1 MSKQQQPTRAIRA
14 PWQAY
19 VALVAGL
26 VCIATS
32 GIFVRWAGVAG
43 PVAGVYRTLTAVMV
57 MLLPFALRSSR
68 LRDGTPRPWRLLVVG
83 SILFGLDMGLW
94 NTAVQYTSVAN
105 AVLLGNTA
113 PIWVGLGAVLIYR
126 ERLLRNFWL
135 GVILALAGAALIV
148 GTDSLRSQGLN
159 IGNGLALTVSLF
171 YAGYMLITQQA
182 RTRFDALS
190 YFWLTTAGSLVTLLV
205 LTLILRQPLGVP
217 PASLLP
223 LLALGLV
230 THIGGWLSVNYAQG
244 HVPAAVV
251 APTMLG
257 QPVVAAL
264 LAWWL
269 LGESLSWVQ
278 VAGGAVVLVG
288 IYLVHRSHG

>member
-1 MSKQQQPTRAIRA
+1 MSEPPAVVLHRA
-14 PWQAY
+14 PRSAY
-19 VALVAGL
+19 LALVVGL

-32 GIFVRWAGVAG
+32 GILVRWAGVPG
-43 PVAGVYRTLTAVMV
+43 PVAAVYRALTAITV
-57 MLLPFALRSSR
+57 MLVPFGRRTGR
-68 LRDGTPRPWRLLVVG
+68 LRDGVRRPWQLLILG
-83 SILFGLDMGLW
+83 SIFFGLDMGLW

-113 PIWVGLGAVLIYR
+113 PIWVGLGAILIYH

-148 GTDSLRSQGLN
+148 GTDSLRSEALN
-159 IGNGLALTVSLF
+159 IGNGLALLVSLF
-171 YAGYMLITQQA
+171 YAGYLLVTQRGRA
-182 RTRFDALS
+182 HFDAVS
-190 YFWLTTAGSLVTLLV
+190 YFWLTTFGSLLTVLALTFIFHQSLHVPVT
-205 LTLILRQPLGVP
+205 
-217 PASLLP
+217 SLLP
-223 LLALGLV
+223 LLGLGLI
-230 THIGGWLSVNYAQG
+230 THIGGWLSINYAQG

-269 LGESLSWVQ
+269 LGESLSGAQ
-278 VAGGAVVLVG
+278 VVGGAVVMAG
-288 IYLVHRSHG
+288 IYLVHRAHG

>member
-1 MSKQQQPTRAIRA
+1 MNESPATLNRV
-14 PWQAY
+14 PGPAY
-19 VALVAGL
+19 VALLVGL
-26 VCIATS
+26 VCLSTS
-32 GIFVRWAGVAG
+32 GIFVRLAGVPG
-43 PVAGVYRTLTAVMV
+43 PVAAVYRTLTAVSV
-57 MLLPFALRSSR
+57 MLIPFGLRAGR
-68 LRDGTPRPWRLLVVG
+68 LRDGTPRPWL
-83 SILFGLDMGLW
+83 ILIVASVFFGLDMGLW

-113 PIWVGLGAVLIYR
+113 PIWVGLGAILFYH

-135 GVILALAGAALIV
+135 GVILALVGAALIV
-148 GTDSLRSQGLN
+148 GADSLRSQALN

-171 YAGYMLITQQA
+171 YAGYMLISQRA

-190 YFWLTTAGSLVTLLV
+190 YFWLTTLGSLVTVLV
-205 LTLILRQPLGVP
+205 LTLVLHQPLAVP
-217 PASLLP
+217 ATSLLP
-223 LLALGLV
+223 LLGLGLI

-278 VAGGAVVLVG
+278 VVGGAIVLAG

>member
-1 MSKQQQPTRAIRA
+1 MSERPTIFQYRV

-19 VALVAGL
+19 LALVIGL
-26 VCIATS
+26 VCLSTS
-32 GIFVRWAGVAG
+32 GIFVRWAGVPG
-43 PVAGVYRTLTAVMV
+43 PVAAVYRTLTAITV
-57 MLLPFALRSSR
+57 LLIPFGLRAGR
-68 LRDGTPRPWRLLVVG
+68 LRDGTRRPWLILIVA

-113 PIWVGLGAVLIYR
+113 PIWVGLGAILIYH

-135 GVILALAGAALIV
+135 GVVLALAGAALIV
-148 GTDSLRSQGLN
+148 GTDLLRSQTLN
-159 IGNGLALTVSLF
+159 LGNGLALIVSLF
-171 YAGYMLITQQA
+171 YAGYMLISQRA
-182 RTRFDALS
+182 RTSFDALS
-190 YFWLTTAGSLVTLLV
+190 YFWLTTLGSLVTLLV
-205 LTLILRQPLGVP
+205 LTLVLRQPLSVP
-217 PASLLP
+217 AASLLP
-223 LLALGLV
+223 LLALGLI

-278 VAGGAVVLVG
+278 VVGGAIVLAG

>member
-1 MSKQQQPTRAIRA
+1 MNEQPAAQLNRA

-19 VALVAGL
+19 LALVVGL

-32 GIFVRWAGVAG
+32 GIFVRWAGVPG
-43 PVAGVYRTLTAVMV
+43 PVAGVYRTLTAVSL
-57 MLLPFALRSSR
+57 MLIPFGLRAGR
-68 LRDGTPRPWRLLVVG
+68 LRNGTGRPWRLLVLG
-83 SILFGLDMGLW
+83 SIFFGLDMGLW

-113 PIWVGLGAVLIYR
+113 PIWVGLGAILIYH

-135 GVILALAGAALIV
+135 GVFLALAGAALIV
-148 GTDSLRSQGLN
+148 GTDSLRSQALN

-171 YAGYMLITQQA
+171 YAGYMLITQHA

-190 YFWLTTAGSLVTLLV
+190 YFWLTTLGSLVTLLV
-205 LTLILRQPLGVP
+205 LTLVLHQPLVVP

-223 LLALGLV
+223 LLGLGLV

-278 VAGGAVVLVG
+278 VVGGAVVLAG
-288 IYLVHRSHG
+288 IYLVHRAHG

>member
-1 MSKQQQPTRAIRA
+1 MSEQAPGLRSRA

-19 VALVAGL
+19 LALVVGI

-32 GIFVRWAGVAG
+32 GIFVRWAGVPG
-43 PVAGVYRTLTAVMV
+43 PVAAVYRTLTAITVLMI
-57 MLLPFALRSSR
+57 PFGLRAGR
-68 LRDGTPRPWRLLVVG
+68 LRHGGPRPWLLLVIG
-83 SILFGLDMGLW
+83 SIFFGLDMGLW

-113 PIWVGLGAVLIYR
+113 PIWVGLGAILIYH

-148 GTDSLRSQGLN
+148 GTDLLRSQALN
-159 IGNGLALTVSLF
+159 LGNGLALTVSLF
-171 YAGYMLITQQA
+171 YAGYMLITQRA

-190 YFWLTTAGSLVTLLV
+190 YFWLTTFGSLVTLLV
-205 LTLILRQPLGVP
+205 LTFVLRQPLAVP

-223 LLALGLV
+223 LLALGLI

-278 VAGGAVVLVG
+278 VVGGAVVLAG
-288 IYLVHRSHG
+288 IYLVHRAHG

>member
-1 MSKQQQPTRAIRA
+1 MNESPATLNRV
-14 PWQAY
+14 PGPAY
-19 VALVAGL
+19 VALLVGL
-26 VCIATS
+26 VCLSTS
-32 GIFVRWAGVAG
+32 GIFVRLAGVPG
-43 PVAGVYRTLTAVMV
+43 PVAAVYRTLTAVSV
-57 MLLPFALRSSR
+57 MLIPFGLRAGR
-68 LRDGTPRPWRLLVVG
+68 LRDGTPRPWL
-83 SILFGLDMGLW
+83 ILIVASVFFGLDMGLW

-113 PIWVGLGAVLIYR
+113 PIWVGLGAILFYH

-148 GTDSLRSQGLN
+148 GADSLRSQALN

-171 YAGYMLITQQA
+171 YAGYMLISQRA

-190 YFWLTTAGSLVTLLV
+190 YFWLTTLGSLVTVLV
-205 LTLILRQPLGVP
+205 LTLVLHQPLAVP
-217 PASLLP
+217 ATSLLP
-223 LLALGLV
+223 LLGLGLI

-278 VAGGAVVLVG
+278 VVGGAIVLAG